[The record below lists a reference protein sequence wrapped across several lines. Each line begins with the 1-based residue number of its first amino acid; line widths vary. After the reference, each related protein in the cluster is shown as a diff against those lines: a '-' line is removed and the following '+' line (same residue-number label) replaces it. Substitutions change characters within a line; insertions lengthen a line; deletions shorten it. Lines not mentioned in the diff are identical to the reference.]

1 MAITNSVR
9 NQKSK
14 GKIKTGS
21 EQTQT
26 SKTITGRVR
35 CHGGLSILSWKAI
48 IIHGIF
54 VQKQTNKQTNRKC
67 PFKGSWIIV
76 RRVLLSLAIFSAWT
90 FIDCHLESCRLQ
102 HRLSQNFFSCQ
113 RLNHYMDSPFL
124 PFDTNTDK
132 IICGNR

>member
-1 MAITNSVR
+1 MINAHTCIDFGFKMACGDNE
-9 NQKSK
+9 QKSK

-54 VQKQTNKQTNRKC
+54 VQKQTNK
-67 PFKGSWIIV
+67 S
-76 RRVLLSLAIFSAWT
+76 
-90 FIDCHLESCRLQ
+90 
-102 HRLSQNFFSCQ
+102 
-113 RLNHYMDSPFL
+113 
-124 PFDTNTDK
+124 
-132 IICGNR
+132 